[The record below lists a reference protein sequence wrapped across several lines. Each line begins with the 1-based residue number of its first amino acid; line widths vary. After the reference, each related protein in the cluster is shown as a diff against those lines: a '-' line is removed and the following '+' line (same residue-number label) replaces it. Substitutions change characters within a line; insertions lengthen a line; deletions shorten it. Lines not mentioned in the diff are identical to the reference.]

1 VTTATITAPVIE
13 RTHPDPV
20 LAEGETI
27 VAYRDGTPIVRHT
40 SGKAG
45 LTFGVIYLCDPVP
58 MDDREWFDPLGLGV
72 F

>member
-1 VTTATITAPVIE
+1 MTATLTAPVIE

-20 LAEGETI
+20 LAEGEEI
-27 VAYRDGTPIVRHT
+27 VAYWKGIPVVRHP

-45 LTFGVIYLCDPVP
+45 LTVGVIYLCRPVP
-58 MDDREWFDPLGLGV
+58 MDDREWFDPRGEGA